1 MPLNFEEK
9 KAVVA
14 EVSDV
19 ATKAISAVVAD
30 NKGLSSNELTDL
42 RAKARQAKVYL
53 RVVKNTL
60 AKRAIEDTD
69 FACVSDVLTGPS
81 VLAFGEDDPGAP
93 ARLFKAF
100 VSDHEA
106 LEVKGLAVGGQFY
119 AADKLKEIASLPTYE
134 EALASLM
141 MVMQGPI
148 TKFVRTTS
156 ETYASLVRVMNA
168 VAEQK
173 KAQA

>member
-1 MPLNFEEK
+1 MALSFEEK

-14 EVSDV
+14 EVASV
-19 ATKAISAVVAD
+19 AAKAISAVVAD
-30 NKGLSSNELTDL
+30 NKGLSSNELTEL

-60 AKRAIEDTD
+60 AKRAVENTG
-69 FACVSDVLTGPS
+69 FACVTDVLTGPS
-81 VLAFGEDDPGAP
+81 VLAFADDDPGAP

-100 VSDHEA
+100 VADHNA
-106 LEVKGLAVGGQFY
+106 LEVKGLALSGQFY
-119 AADKLKEIASLPTYE
+119 AAERLKEIASLPTYD

-156 ETYASLVRVMNA
+156 ETYASLVRVVNA